1 MLGRRSVPDEVREE
15 VRFHLEA
22 RTQELIAQGQTP
34 EAAAA
39 QARAEFGDVSAA
51 QQELTAIDYRRED
64 RAVRLERWRGL
75 LQDARVA
82 LRTYVREPGF
92 ALTVVLLLG
101 LGIGANTA
109 MFSVVNAA
117 LLRPLPYHRPDRLVH
132 LVESYQGDVASIS
145 EASWPDFLD
154 WQAEGR
160 AFAAVAGYDEGNLG
174 VSDGSGAAEFLRAAR
189 VTSGFLSVLGVAP
202 AVGSFFDRGDD
213 VPGGTP
219 AVVLSHGFWT
229 RRFGADPAV
238 VGRSIRIDGVP
249 FEIRGVLPAGF
260 RFAPVGDAELWVPI
274 SRSPEIRSQRFN
286 HWINAVGRLKD
297 GVGLDQARSRMDEVM
312 RDLATRYP
320 ETNTGRGAVLTPLT
334 AEATGG
340 VERPLLV
347 LLGAVSIVL
356 LISCANVACL
366 FLARSVKRADEIALR
381 VALGATRGRIVAQLL
396 TENLVLVAAGAVAGA
411 LAAPMILRLLVGVL
425 PAGLVEQLPS
435 LEGAAVDPRVLGFS
449 LLMAAATGLVFG
461 LAPALAASS
470 RKRSRHRLR
479 NGLVTGEIALTMVLL
494 VAATLMGQS
503 LFALLRVETGFTA
516 EQVATVRVALAGP
529 AWRDGPRRTRFF
541 EDLVAG
547 VGRVPGVEAAGAV
560 SSAPLQGGGTNTFRV
575 VGAPELPP
583 GQRREANA
591 RAVAGD
597 YFNALRI
604 PLREGRTLNAGD
616 HERAPYA
623 LVISASLARRLFGDR
638 PAVGERLGV
647 YAWGD
652 STWTIVGVVGDV
664 KTDALDAESSP
675 TIYYSHRQGPA
686 NRMSVV
692 ARTGGSNPGLLIP
705 AMRAAVAAL
714 DPGVPVYQ
722 AQTMTEYVERSG
734 AVAARRY
741 LLVLLGGFAAVALL
755 LAVIGVY
762 GVIAFSVA
770 QRNRELAI
778 RMALGATAQNVVA
791 LVSRGGFR
799 ILLWGAAIG
808 VVAALAVTRVMGSL
822 LFGVGAADPRSYGL
836 VLVTLSAVMLAA
848 CYVPA
853 RRATR
858 VDPARTLRSE

>member
-1 MLGRRSVPDEVREE
+1 MLGRRSVPDDVREE

-39 QARAEFGDVSAA
+39 QAKAEFGDVSAA

-82 LRTYVREPGF
+82 LRSYVREPGF

-132 LVESYQGDVASIS
+132 LIESRQGDISKSS

-160 AFAAVAGYDEGNLG
+160 AFAAVEGYDETNVS
-174 VSDGSGAAEFLRAAR
+174 VSDGAGAELAR
-189 VTSGFLSVLGVAP
+189 GARITSGFFPMLGVAP
-202 AVGSFFDRGDD
+202 ALGAAFDRGDD
-213 VPGGTP
+213 IPGGTR
-219 AVVLSHGFWT
+219 AVVLSHGFWV
-229 RRFGADPAV
+229 RRFGGSPDAV
-238 VGRSIRIDGVP
+238 GKSLRIDGVP
-249 FEIRGVLPAGF
+249 HEVRGVLPAGF
-260 RFAPVGDAELWVPI
+260 RFPLVGDAELWLPH
-274 SRSPEIRSQRFN
+274 SRSAEVRSQRFN
-286 HWINAVGRLKD
+286 HRIRVVGRLRD
-297 GVGLDQARSRMDEVM
+297 GVTLEAARGRMAEVM
-312 RDLATRYP
+312 KDLAARYP
-320 ETNTGRGAVLTPLT
+320 ESNAGRGAVLTPLST
-334 AEATGG
+334 EATGD

-381 VALGATRGRIVAQLL
+381 TALGATRGRIVAQLL
-396 TENLVLVAAGAVAGA
+396 TENLVLVAAGAVLGA
-411 LAAPMILRLLVGVL
+411 LAAPLGLRLLGGVL
-425 PAGLVEQLPS
+425 PTGLVEQLPS

-449 LLMAAATGLVFG
+449 LLVAAATGLVFG
-461 LAPALAASS
+461 LAPALAASA

-479 NGLVTGEIALTMVLL
+479 NALVTGEIALTMVLL
-494 VAATLMGQS
+494 VAATLLGQS
-503 LFALLRVETGFTA
+503 LLALLRVETGFTA
-516 EQVATVRVALAGP
+516 EQVVTVRVALAGP
-529 AWRDGPRRTRFF
+529 DYRENTRQTRFF
-541 EDLVAG
+541 EDLVAA
-547 VGRVPGVEAAGAV
+547 VARQPGVEAAGAV
-560 SSAPLQGGGTNTFRV
+560 SSAPLQGGGTNVFRV
-575 VGAPELPP
+575 EGAPELPP
-583 GQRREANA
+583 SQRREATM

-597 YFNALRI
+597 YFKALRI
-604 PLREGRTLNAGD
+604 PLIAGRTLNAGD

-623 LVISASLARRLFGDR
+623 FVISESLAKRLFGDR
-638 PAVGERLGV
+638 PAVGERLRI
-647 YAWGD
+647 YAWQD
-652 STWTIVGVVGDV
+652 TTWTIVGVVGDV

-675 TIYYSHRQGPA
+675 TLYYYHLQGPA

-692 ARTGGSNPGLLIP
+692 ARTAGSNPAPLIP

-741 LLVLLGGFAAVALL
+741 LLVLLGGFAGVALL

-778 RMALGATAQNVVA
+778 RMALGATAQSVVA

-808 VVAALAVTRVMGSL
+808 VVAALAITRVMGSL

-836 VLVTLSAVMLAA
+836 VLVVLSGVMLLA

-853 RRATR
+853 RRASR